1 MNRVPPFLRRLFKRV
16 AGYTL
21 TELMIAMAI
30 AVIVGGVI
38 FIAVQAGLT
47 LFAKNLAI
55 NQVHMT
61 ARNAVYRMAFDVAR
75 SIDQPRLVN
84 VTPVPASGVITHLDL
99 ELSDAR
105 HYVGRVDA
113 LNKKV

>member
-1 MNRVPPFLRRLFKRV
+1 MNRVPPFLRRLLKRV

-30 AVIVGGVI
+30 SVIVGGII

-55 NQVHMT
+55 NQVHVA
-61 ARNAVYRMAFDVAR
+61 ARNAVDRMAFDVAR
-75 SIDQPRLVN
+75 SIDQPRLVF
-84 VTPVPASGVITHLDL
+84 VTPVPSTGEITSLDM
-99 ELSDAR
+99 
-105 HYVGRVDA
+105 
-113 LNKKV
+113 